1 MKFPGCLS
9 WWIVVPIYAF
19 CGLALGLAD
28 AQLGQLFRQYGF
40 KPGLATAASVNLLL
54 PLLAVLFGA
63 ASPRLA
69 TTWAGAIGMTGAFII
84 GLAVVYPQ
92 GHEWVAARLLRAVPP
107 MLVAACLGYA
117 ILGSLAALFTRIA
130 WK

>member
-1 MKFPGCLS
+1 LIYPVVHFAVKVEMKFPGYLS
-9 WWIVVPIYAF
+9 WWIVIPNYAL

-28 AQLGQLFRQYGF
+28 AQLGQLFRQY
-40 KPGLATAASVNLLL
+40 
-54 PLLAVLFGA
+54 
-63 ASPRLA
+63 
-69 TTWAGAIGMTGAFII
+69 

-107 MLVAACLGYA
+107 VLVAACLGYA
-117 ILGSLAALFTRIA
+117 ILGNMAALFTRIA